1 MRTHL
6 LRLSGPVLGL
16 VVYALL
22 RYLGHAPAAMAGV
35 VTWMAVW
42 WISEAVP
49 LAVTSLLPLVLF
61 PLLGIDTMGGTAT
74 NYGKEIIFLF
84 LGGFLL
90 ALALERAQL
99 HRRIALRII
108 GRIRGTGPRLIA
120 GMMVT
125 SALLSMW
132 MNSTSCVLVM
142 LPIAL
147 SLLDGDGDPALRKRL
162 TVPLLLAVSYGA
174 TIGGMAT
181 PVGTPPNLVLLE
193 VWRDRWPDRPPIGF
207 GQWMSFGIP
216 LAVIYLGDR
225 LAAHHQMGL
234 QGPEGSH
241 QSAGRSESTVGLF
254 GKSDLCRAG
263 GRHRVRYRG
272 CAVGHGG

>member
-22 RYLGHAPAAMAGV
+22 RYLGHAPAAMAAIV

-90 ALALERAQL
+90 ALAMERAQL
-99 HRRIALRII
+99 HRRIALRIV
-108 GRIRGTGPRLIA
+108 GRIGGTGPRLIA
-120 GMMVT
+120 GMMVDQC
-125 SALLSMW
+125 A
-132 MNSTSCVLVM
+132 VEHV
-142 LPIAL
+142 
-147 SLLDGDGDPALRKRL
+147 DEQHQLR
-162 TVPLLLAVSYGA
+162 
-174 TIGGMAT
+174 
-181 PVGTPPNLVLLE
+181 
-193 VWRDRWPDRPPIGF
+193 
-207 GQWMSFGIP
+207 
-216 LAVIYLGDR
+216 LGD
-225 LAAHHQMGL
+225 A
-234 QGPEGSH
+234 P
-241 QSAGRSESTVGLF
+241 
-254 GKSDLCRAG
+254 
-263 GRHRVRYRG
+263 HRPQFIGWRR
-272 CAVGHGG
+272 